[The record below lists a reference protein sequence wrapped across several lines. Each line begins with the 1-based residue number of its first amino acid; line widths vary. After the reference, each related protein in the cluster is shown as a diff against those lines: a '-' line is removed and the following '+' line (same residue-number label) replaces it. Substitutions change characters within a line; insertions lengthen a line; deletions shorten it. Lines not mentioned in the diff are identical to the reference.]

1 MAGSERTNGLRRAG
15 LFRHT
20 IKDFRFITV
29 IIFVSITAIICAY
42 TRASSHASFHESAG
56 EELAQQRRQ
65 NPRTQTR
72 RRAPATPARP
82 RVDYSKFSHS
92 TKGHFENCASCHL
105 IPSFEKPDI
114 RDYPD
119 HPSCIECHRQQ
130 FFRGARPVICSNC
143 HIVTAPRSEARF
155 KFPKENEPT
164 QFADVFP
171 HANHIKTTT
180 LLQFGKVSGKKM
192 NIQATCQHCH
202 KPDETVPQLPAGT
215 SKDDLLPAGTF
226 MTTPTS
232 HTTCF
237 ACHWKEG
244 VENRQQPPYATQC
257 SACHRNE
264 AKPLVQTVALT
275 NVLSATPKTP
285 AARTKEPFKLVPA
298 VAQMIQA
305 AHATTLPPRVAP
317 KFVHQKYKHQFKPN
331 ENWKP
336 GEDEKKVPKE
346 VAITCTQ
353 CHAGVRKAKT
363 LEEMRDKG
371 NLVQLLSCSTSACHT
386 ALSGTTQL
394 KLSVFR
400 ELRERGKDAKFD
412 CALCHTPP
420 ISVKPEIPCS
430 HYTAVLAAA
439 KKENEALAKENESL
453 PKDKQKRLKTLTGI
467 EQLIPPRCTDAPKKE
482 GS

>member
-1 MAGSERTNGLRRAG
+1 M
-15 LFRHT
+15 
-20 IKDFRFITV
+20 
-29 IIFVSITAIICAY
+29 IIFVSITAMICAY
-42 TRASSHASFHESAG
+42 TRASSHASSHGSPGA
-56 EELAQQRRQ
+56 ELAAQQRRG

-82 RVDYSKFSHS
+82 RVDYSKFSHA

-119 HPSCIECHRQQ
+119 HPSCVECHRQQ

-143 HIVTAPRSEARF
+143 HTVTAPRSEARF

-171 HANHIKTTT
+171 HVKHIKSTT
-180 LLQFGKVSGKKM
+180 LLQFEKVSGRKM

-202 KPDETVPQLPAGT
+202 KLDETVPQLPAGT
-215 SKDDLLPAGTF
+215 PKDNLLPAGTF

-257 SACHRNE
+257 SECHRNE
-264 AKPLVQTVALT
+264 AKAMMQTVALSNALGT
-275 NVLSATPKTP
+275 TPKTT
-285 AARTKEPFKLVPA
+285 AAGTKEPLKLVPA
-298 VAQMIQA
+298 VAQMVQA
-305 AHATTLPPRVAP
+305 AHASTLPPRVAP

-336 GEDEKKVPKE
+336 GDDEKNKE
-346 VAITCTQ
+346 VVITCTQ
-353 CHAGVRKAKT
+353 CHAAVRKAKT

-394 KLSVFR
+394 KLSVFG
-400 ELRERGKDAKFD
+400 ELKERRKDEKFD

-420 ISVKPEIPCS
+420 ISLRPEVPCS
-430 HYTAVLAAA
+430 HYRAVLDSA
-439 KKENEALAKENESL
+439 KKENEALEKAGKKPRSL
-453 PKDKQKRLKTLTGI
+453 AGI
-467 EQLIPPRCTDAPKKE
+467 EGLIPPRCADAPKKE
-482 GS
+482 GN